1 MMSPFNKAIAEQG
14 CSYQKDVSM
23 FSYRVK
29 YNDCISTVR
38 RRIFWAT
45 NDIPSV
51 NSKEYNEV

>member
-1 MMSPFNKAIAEQG
+1 MSPFNKAIAEQG

-29 YNDCISTVR
+29 YNDWYFYCEKKI
-38 RRIFWAT
+38 IWAT